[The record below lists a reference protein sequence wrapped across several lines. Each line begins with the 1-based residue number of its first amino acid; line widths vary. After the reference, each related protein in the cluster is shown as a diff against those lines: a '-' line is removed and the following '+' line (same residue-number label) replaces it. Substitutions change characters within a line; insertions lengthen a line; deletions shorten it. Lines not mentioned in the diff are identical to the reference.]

1 MISRLGLRICEVFRR
16 TAPDPFVLAVL
27 LTLLTAVLGLV
38 LGFPGGSGVSW
49 PEFLDRAARLLDSWG
64 GIERLANGAA
74 KESSSLGLWTLLGF
88 GMQMCLVLITGH
100 ALASSRPIRR
110 IIDALAAIPRSCA
123 HAAAL
128 IAFAACATAIINWG
142 LGLIVGALLAREVG
156 RSMARRGIPAHY
168 PLLCA
173 AGYTGLMVWHGGLSG
188 SAPLSMTTR
197 AGIDKVSPQLAAQ
210 LGDRVMPLTE
220 TLFST
225 SNLIITLGL
234 LVVVPAV
241 CALLAPKDPAEMRPM
256 ELGGWELGESVGER
270 FTNERSSDQSQ
281 GPGTECRATKG
292 QAAEGQAGALPEWL
306 ETSPIIVWILAA
318 ALIAVVWRYSVGA
331 ALASLSLNH
340 INGGMLALGLIF
352 HGSARSYVAAV
363 DEAARG
369 CGGIVIQFP
378 LYAGI
383 MAMMQASGLARMLA
397 DSFVGMSTPTTLPL
411 FTFASGGL
419 VNLFVPSGGGQWAV
433 QGPIAIQSGMDS
445 GVSLGKMV
453 MSVAYGD
460 QLTNMLQ
467 PFWALPLLAITG
479 VKARDIVG
487 YTALIMLAGVVW
499 IGLWLVLL

>member
-1 MISRLGLRICEVFRR
+1 MITSISRLGLRICDIFRR

-27 LTLLTAVLGLV
+27 LTLFTAALAIL
-38 LGFPGGSGVSW
+38 LGFPAAGSTPR
-49 PEFLDRAARLLDSWG
+49 PELAERAGRLLDSWG
-64 GIERLANGAA
+64 GIERLPSGAA
-74 KESSSLGLWTLLGF
+74 REAASLGLWTLLGF
-88 GMQMCLVLITGH
+88 AMQMCLVLVTGH

-110 IIDALAAIPRSCA
+110 IIDALASIPRSCA
-123 HAAAL
+123 QAAAL
-128 IAFAACATAIINWG
+128 VAFAACSAAILNWG

-156 RSMARRGIPAHY
+156 RSMARRGIPVHY

-197 AGIDKVSPQLAAQ
+197 AGIEKVSPQLAAQ
-210 LGDRVMPLTE
+210 LGDKVMPLTE

-234 LVVVPAV
+234 VVLVPAV
-241 CALLAPKDPAEMRPM
+241 SALLAPKAAAEMTPCALSTEPASAAASPLTSSAGARP
-256 ELGGWELGESVGER
+256 
-270 FTNERSSDQSQ
+270 
-281 GPGTECRATKG
+281 
-292 QAAEGQAGALPEWL
+292 GALPEWL
-306 ETSPIIVWILAA
+306 ETSPVIVWLLAA
-318 ALIAVVWRYSVGA
+318 AVLAVIWRYSAGA
-331 ALASLSLNH
+331 GLASLSLNH

-383 MAMMQASGLARMLA
+383 MAMMQASGLVRMLA
-397 DSFVGMSTPTTLPL
+397 DSFVAMSTPTTLPL
-411 FTFASGGL
+411 FTFISGGII
-419 VNLFVPSGGGQWAV
+419 NLFVPSGGGQWAV
-433 QGPIAIQSGMDS
+433 QGPIAMQSGMES
-445 GVSLGKMV
+445 GVPLGKMV

-479 VKARDIVG
+479 VKAREIVG
-487 YTALIMLAGVVW
+487 YTALIMLAGAAW